1 MSIKGAQFQTT
12 RHRRFT
18 DATETC
24 ESVIGPDVAI
34 KGDVTGKTDME
45 FRGSLK
51 GNLDLDGFLW
61 LRPDGRVEGNLSA
74 TNVLVEGE
82 VRGEIRV
89 EEKAELRSSCRVE
102 GNISARRVAIAD
114 GVFFE
119 GAITME
125 GQSSTRDK
133 VEFKEK
139 RLDDQ

>member
-1 MSIKGAQFQTT
+1 MPIKGAQFSTR

-24 ESVIGPDVAI
+24 ESVIGPDVSI
-34 KGDVTGKTDME
+34 KGDVRGKTDME

-61 LRPDGRVEGNLSA
+61 VRPDGRVEGNLSA
-74 TNVLVEGE
+74 TNLLIEGE
-82 VRGEIRV
+82 VRGEICA

-102 GNISARRVAIAD
+102 GNIFAHSLAIAD
-114 GVFFE
+114 GGFFE
-119 GAITME
+119 GEITME

-139 RLDDQ
+139 RSNEA